1 VFCHGAAR
9 QSSGLG
15 VRLGRCRSP
24 ENRPFQCERFSK
36 VHATVDTLRHLS
48 ALQVTGRPHPKSTL
62 SVALA

>member
-1 VFCHGAAR
+1 LAG
-9 QSSGLG
+9 
-15 VRLGRCRSP
+15 SP
-24 ENRPFQCERFSK
+24 ENRPFQGERFSK